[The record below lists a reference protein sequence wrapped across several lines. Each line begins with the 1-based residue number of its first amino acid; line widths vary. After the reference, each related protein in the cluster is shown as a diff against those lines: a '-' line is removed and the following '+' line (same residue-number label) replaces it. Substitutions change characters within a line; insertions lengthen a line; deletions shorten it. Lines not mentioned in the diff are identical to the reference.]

1 MYILKQNKKR
11 SARFCADISMIFQ
24 YLDPV
29 EDPLDVHLR
38 IRDFV
43 PSWRLFFNKR
53 KHRYEVHDIKSGEWH
68 TLVSVLPFD
77 QIDARTV
84 EYLATHNVRSFGKII
99 RQIEENNAD
108 IVRKKMYEASRG
120 LESALRNQ
128 TK

>member
-1 MYILKQNKKR
+1 
-11 SARFCADISMIFQ
+11 MIFQ